1 MRMHRCK
8 SWPGFLTLGFFLI
21 LLSGLAIG
29 ADLGGLPQNWNPRN
43 LAEIESPPSNTL
55 TFAVLGDTKDG
66 YKTLGRLFRQMNREG
81 DLAFAMY
88 LGDMVARGT
97 VANYR
102 IFFRE
107 IWRNLRIPLLGVIGN
122 HELNGNGGGLY
133 REIWGP
139 PYYSFQV
146 KGNYFIVLDDAE
158 SEDLN
163 PSQMHWLERELQK
176 AQGSQTRLV
185 FMHVPLFDPRG
196 GRHHHCL
203 PPAVA
208 TPLLELFNKHRR
220 GRGPFIRRRPEAFFL
235 SLPEG
240 FSHRGE
246 AADSG
251 AASQGGAAAR
261 GGSIPTPGLGR
272 RGAVKSMV
280 VVRVMHPALTLSNQ
294 QCRARLTRH
303 FWCVRRTLHLNFT
316 GQEKSSDRLIL

>member
-208 TPLLELFNKHRR
+208 TPLLELFNKYRVTYIFAAHIH
-220 GRGPFIRRRPEAFFL
+220 GYFTGSWAGIPFTITGGAGAPLYGADLKHFFYHYLKVSVTGEKLRIQVRPL
-235 SLPEG
+235 
-240 FSHRGE
+240 R
-246 AADSG
+246 AAPQPG
-251 AASQGGAAAR
+251 AALSQPQGWAA
-261 GGSIPTPGLGR
+261 GVP
-272 RGAVKSMV
+272 
-280 VVRVMHPALTLSNQ
+280 
-294 QCRARLTRH
+294 
-303 FWCVRRTLHLNFT
+303 
-316 GQEKSSDRLIL
+316 